1 MFASASQRGVYYL
14 KFYGR
19 VYFFSVVSLHATKI
33 FKQKVDSCGG
43 TGIII
48 EDLGAFEEIRVAF
61 VEVDKKHI
69 LLLNWSF
76 FLFFLPISAPWKSH
90 DASSGEHGGRDKTSQ

>member
-48 EDLGAFEEIRVAF
+48 ED
-61 VEVDKKHI
+61 
-69 LLLNWSF
+69 
-76 FLFFLPISAPWKSH
+76 
-90 DASSGEHGGRDKTSQ
+90 